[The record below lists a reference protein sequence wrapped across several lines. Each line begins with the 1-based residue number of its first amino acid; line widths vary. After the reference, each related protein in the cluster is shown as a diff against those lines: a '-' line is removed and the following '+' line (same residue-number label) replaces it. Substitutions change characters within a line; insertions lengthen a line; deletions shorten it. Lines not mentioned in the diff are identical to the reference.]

1 MFLALRAL
9 GHQRGRFLLM
19 GAVIGLLALL
29 TVMLS
34 GLSTGLV
41 NDGVSGLQHLPASA
55 VAFDEGTKEDNGFS
69 RSVVD
74 ADQRDAWAAQDGVAD
89 AELFG
94 VSLVNGTTTD
104 GEQVDLTLFGVDPGS
119 FLAPEAAEG
128 DGLATPGGIVVSDTA
143 RQEGIEIGDTVELDR
158 VGTELTVV
166 GFTGRQDTFGH
177 VDVAYLPLA
186 TWQYLA
192 TGRSLPG
199 EPTADLV
206 AADHV
211 DTASVVA
218 LRTADDADLADA
230 VDVAAGDTAAGTTTR
245 TLDEAFH
252 ASPGYT
258 AETTTIEMI
267 QVFLYAIAALVVG
280 AFFSVWTVQRQHELA
295 VLRAVGAPT
304 AFLLRDGVTQAATV
318 LAVFSALGVGAG
330 VGLGALMPAGM
341 PFALEAAPVALAT
354 ALMIG
359 LGLLGAALA
368 VLRIVRID
376 PLTALGGQR

>member
-55 VAFDEGTKEDNGFS
+55 VAFDEGTREDNAFS

-74 ADQRDAWAAQDGVAD
+74 PEQRDAWAGQDGVEE

-94 VSLVNGTTTD
+94 VSLVNGTTAD
-104 GEQVDLTLFGVDPGS
+104 GDQVDLTLFGVPPAS
-119 FLAPEAAEG
+119 FLAPDPAAGEG
-128 DGLATPGGIVVSDTA
+128 LGNPGGIVVSDTA
-143 RQEGIEIGDTVELDR
+143 RDEGVELGDTVELDR

-177 VDVAYLPLA
+177 VDVAYLPLD

-192 TGRSLPG
+192 TGRSQPG
-199 EPTADLV
+199 APTADLV
-206 AADHV
+206 AADRLE
-211 DTASVVA
+211 TASVVA
-218 LRTADDADLADA
+218 LRTVDGADLAEA
-230 VDVAAGDTAAGTTTR
+230 VDVAAGDAAAGTSAR

-304 AFLLRDGVTQAATV
+304 GFLLRDGVTQAAAI

-341 PFALEAAPVALAT
+341 PFALEAGPIAVAT
-354 ALMIG
+354 ALMAG